1 MHELI
6 HLIDCGGLFSYSK
19 KWIVSEWSTSYST
32 NRNISIF
39 SKNYSADS
47 LNRYNL
53 SESLAETLATNFDC
67 NSKKNRFKWKE
78 LFQPSIKAKLFQKHF
93 VLGMKE
99 LSNNRMNSCI
109 LYLKKA
115 SEICPAAPL
124 PYLYQ
129 SLCYLKLGESN
140 RAKEVSS
147 IALRLFE
154 ELEVP
159 LGDSNFNLA
168 LICHVTAL
176 KKLCDYHGVIKITNR
191 LLKQDP
197 RNIQALIFQL
207 EAYRLLRDFNKYTE
221 IEMVLDS
228 LVKLS
233 DRTLNVNIRLKE
245 ELKLFRSDI
254 LKSLSGVDV
263 ILLPKS

>member
-1 MHELI
+1 M
-6 HLIDCGGLFSYSK
+6 
-19 KWIVSEWSTSYST
+19 
-32 NRNISIF
+32 
-39 SKNYSADS
+39 
-47 LNRYNL
+47 
-53 SESLAETLATNFDC
+53 
-67 NSKKNRFKWKE
+67 
-78 LFQPSIKAKLFQKHF
+78 
-93 VLGMKE
+93 
-99 LSNNRMNSCI
+99 
-109 LYLKKA
+109 
-115 SEICPAAPL
+115 
-124 PYLYQ
+124 
-129 SLCYLKLGESN
+129 
-140 RAKEVSS
+140 
-147 IALRLFE
+147 
-154 ELEVP
+154 
-159 LGDSNFNLA
+159 
-168 LICHVTAL
+168 